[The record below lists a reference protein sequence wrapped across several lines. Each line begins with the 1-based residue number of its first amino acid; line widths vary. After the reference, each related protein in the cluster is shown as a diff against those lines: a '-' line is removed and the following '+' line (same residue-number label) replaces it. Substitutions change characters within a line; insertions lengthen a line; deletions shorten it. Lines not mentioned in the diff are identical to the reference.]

1 MNFSRVPDRL
11 LRPMRAEKAHRAM
24 DDRVE
29 AFEIEPSYERE
40 DPFPR
45 GPRVLWG
52 RVAALSGGVIL
63 AFLIGHQTGGG
74 PSTDARALQRPV
86 DQDKTTIA
94 QLQQSL
100 AAASAGPTTSP
111 NPTTSLG
118 AGTTPLPATSTTP
131 TSTVTAPAGTSAG
144 SNATVTVK
152 SGDTLGAIISHY
164 YGHTNHD

>member
-1 MNFSRVPDRL
+1 
-11 LRPMRAEKAHRAM
+11 MRAEKAHRDM

-29 AFEIEPSYERE
+29 AFEIEPSYSE

-74 PSTDARALQRPV
+74 PSTDARALQRQV

-100 AAASAGPTTSP
+100 AAASAGPTTTP
-111 NPTTSLG
+111 NPTTSL
-118 AGTTPLPATSTTP
+118 
-131 TSTVTAPAGTSAG
+131 
-144 SNATVTVK
+144 
-152 SGDTLGAIISHY
+152 
-164 YGHTNHD
+164 